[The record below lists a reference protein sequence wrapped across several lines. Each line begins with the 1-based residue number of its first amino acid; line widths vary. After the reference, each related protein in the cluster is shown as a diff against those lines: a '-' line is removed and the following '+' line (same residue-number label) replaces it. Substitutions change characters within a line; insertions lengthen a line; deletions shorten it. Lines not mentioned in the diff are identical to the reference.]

1 MRLEWQAMRETG
13 DHKVSVK
20 LAVEVEGQLASD
32 AKRATL
38 YLDQARRTLDP
49 AFWEDEEKR
58 GGPRETP
65 AAEQ

>member
-32 AKRATL
+32 AARATS
-38 YLDQARRTLDP
+38 YLDRARQTLDP
-49 AFWEDEEKR
+49 AFWKDQAHTR
-58 GGPRETP
+58 APRETP
-65 AAEQ
+65 AVER